1 MQDCQAELKEHLVD
15 AFIEEAMINASLDT
29 EKSTFREYMLLSQ
42 STGYGDDEATHLV
55 KELLLQA
62 EASARD
68 IMDTKEGDKTRKPKP
83 ILILDLLMIFVG

>member
-1 MQDCQAELKEHLVD
+1 LKEHLVD
-15 AFIEEAMINASLDT
+15 AFIEEAMINSSLDT
-29 EKSTFREYMLLSQ
+29 EKSTFREYILLSQ
-42 STGYGDDEATHLV
+42 NTGYGDDEATHLV

-68 IMDTKEGDKTRKPKP
+68 IMDTEKKGDKTRKPKP